1 MWSGDGYHS
10 TFFQKYEPILPNIL
24 HFYEDK
30 IKGKLQFYEDKT
42 RFLGLT
48 DKILFAFLPFFQ
60 FSITFVNQK

>member
-24 HFYEDK
+24 H
-30 IKGKLQFYEDKT
+30 FYEDKT